1 MVDYST
7 LVSYLFVLGQ
17 NIRFI
22 SQKKG
27 FTMMTKLQN
36 AGIAVKA
43 SLAIGTITLLISI
56 ISSSFVMIAQKRLI
70 NEMFNKSWQMLEMNL
85 NNRMNSEILLIKE
98 HIEFNARLLSS
109 VLVEPMY
116 SFDESGIIS
125 ALESF
130 ISIEQI
136 QVIQIYETGS
146 EESTYTIS
154 KNGVNISLE
163 TEIEGK
169 IDLSKLENETVLINH
184 QEQGELGTLR
194 VYYSIDSFTT
204 AAEQRN
210 IEAIQQA
217 EVQRKEL
224 DEKVESVA
232 IIQRIVFIALLTILI
247 LSTMYLLH
255 SQVSR
260 PLRELANLLTNIA
273 EGDGDLTKR
282 LPNERKDELGKVAYW
297 FNTFVEKI
305 RGTVLSINHG
315 TSQLLISIDEL
326 NQATNETS
334 ENSENMKVRA
344 NAISETT
351 DIVIQHVVTV
361 ALVAQQTSDNIVQV
375 TESVQ
380 ELSSNMQTVSSYTQE
395 SSENMIS
402 INQNMEGISQ
412 DIINVS
418 ESIEKMSSSLQDINS
433 KGQEAIQIS
442 LEAQDGAQETLK
454 TMNQLNDIANNIGK
468 IVKLIDNIASQTNML
483 ALNATIEAASA
494 GEAGK
499 GFAVVA
505 SEVKDLANQTTNANN
520 SIAQQIQDVQKVTL
534 TALQYTEKVNNII
547 EQVNQINQDIGNSV
561 QIQTNIASEV
571 STTVEKISN
580 AANTSA
586 QSVQEMNEGLQ
597 KISNQIQQSSQA
609 ANASAKNLSEG
620 SKGAQEI
627 AIHSSKAESSIQKV
641 SANIQEVKKA
651 ILTVDNNVI
660 QTNQNVDTLSEIAK
674 NLETLVSSFQ
684 TGEEKTHKPNSKK
697 EKSYPLENR

>member
-1 MVDYST
+1 MES
-7 LVSYLFVLGQ
+7 
-17 NIRFI
+17 N
-22 SQKKG
+22 
-27 FTMMTKLQN
+27 
-36 AGIAVKA
+36 
-43 SLAIGTITLLISI
+43 
-56 ISSSFVMIAQKRLI
+56 
-70 NEMFNKSWQMLEMNL
+70 LEE
-85 NNRMNSEILLIKE
+85 RIKSEIRLVTE
-98 HIEFNARLLSS
+98 HIHFNGKLLSN
-109 VLVEPMY
+109 VLIEPLY
-116 SFDESGIIS
+116 NFDESGIRV

-130 ISIEQI
+130 INIQEI
-136 QVIQIYETGS
+136 QVIQVYEGNSQESVYVIWKDDTDVYFQTKIGS
-146 EESTYTIS
+146 E
-154 KNGVNISLE
+154 
-163 TEIEGK
+163 IE
-169 IDLSKLENETVLINH
+169 LSRLENETFLINH
-184 QEQGELGTLR
+184 DEQGKLGTLI
-194 VYYSIDSFTT
+194 VHYSVDSFTT

-210 IEAIQQA
+210 LEAMQQA
-217 EVQRKEL
+217 EIQRQQLNE
-224 DEKVESVA
+224 EVESMTM
-232 IIQRIVFIALLTILI
+232 IQRIVFLALLSILI
-247 LSTMYLLH
+247 FITMYLLR
-255 SQVSR
+255 SQVSL
-260 PLRELANLLTNIA
+260 PLRELASLLTNIA

-282 LPNERKDELGKVAYW
+282 LPDEKKDELGKVAYW

-315 TSQLLISIDEL
+315 TNQLLISIDEL
-326 NQATNETS
+326 NKATSETA

-380 ELSSNMQTVSSYTQE
+380 ELSSNMKTVSSYTQE
-395 SSENMIS
+395 SSENMVS
-402 INQNMEGISQ
+402 INRNMEGISQ
-412 DIINVS
+412 DIVNVS

-505 SEVKDLANQTTNANN
+505 SEVKDLANQTANANN

-561 QIQTNIASEV
+561 QKQSNIASEV
-571 STTVEKISN
+571 ATTVEKISN
-580 AANTSA
+580 AASTSA

-597 KISNQIQQSSQA
+597 KISNQIQQSSKA
-609 ANASAKNLSEG
+609 TDASAKNLSES

-627 AIHSSKAESSIQKV
+627 ALYSSKAENSIQEV
-641 SANIQEVKKA
+641 NTNIREVKKA
-651 ILTVDNNVI
+651 ILTVDNNVM
-660 QTNQNVDTLSEIAK
+660 QTNHNVDTLSEIAG

-684 TGEEKTHKPNSKK
+684 TCENKTNQMTSKK
-697 EKSYPLENR
+697 ENSYPLEKS